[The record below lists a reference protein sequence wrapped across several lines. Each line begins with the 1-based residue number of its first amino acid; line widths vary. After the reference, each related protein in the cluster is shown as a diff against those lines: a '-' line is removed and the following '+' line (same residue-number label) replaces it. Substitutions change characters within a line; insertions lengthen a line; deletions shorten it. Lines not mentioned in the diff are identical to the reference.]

1 MISLRKRSYDFGYI
15 FFDLFLFILI
25 LIFLNIIE
33 EFDFYD
39 GRKVDLVIS
48 EYVINYFLM
57 FLLSVVE
64 EDFLDINNGYRDR
77 VVIITICESS
87 FEVGVRS
94 S

>member
-1 MISLRKRSYDFGYI
+1 MISLRKCSYDFGYI

-64 EDFLDINNGYRDR
+64 EDFLDINNGYRER
-77 VVIITICESS
+77 VVIIIICEFS